1 LEAILKNFLLGAAAL
16 VAVAG
21 PAYAADLPLKAVAPP
36 APVYDWTGFYIGG
49 NLGGGFAASTLT
61 GFSGSPGLAANF
73 AAGQFPTV
81 LAPGAGGL
89 IGGGQIGYNWQV
101 SPLWVV
107 GLESDGQYSG
117 YKGRSSVMPT
127 PTGPLVPFATSV
139 EQHSDWYGTFRGR
152 AGILA
157 TPSVLLY
164 GTGGVA
170 YGQTEASFST
180 VATGF
185 AIPCPVALPCAAG
198 SAATSTRVGWTAGA
212 GFEIMS
218 VPHWIFRVE
227 YLYMDLGTQSVTA
240 ASPTVPPVSFTSTN
254 PFKENIMRVAVSYK
268 F

>member
-1 LEAILKNFLLGAAAL
+1 LEAILKNLLLGAAAL

-21 PAYAADLPLKAVAPP
+21 PAFAADLPLKAVAPP
-36 APVYDWTGFYIGG
+36 APVYNWTGFYIGG
-49 NLGGGFAASTLT
+49 NLGGAFASSTLT
-61 GFSGSPGLAANF
+61 GFAGSPGTAVFFANNE
-73 AAGQFPTV
+73 FPTV

-89 IGGGQIGYNWQV
+89 IGGGQVGYNWQV

-107 GLESDGQYSG
+107 GLEADGQYSG
-117 YKGRSSVMPT
+117 YKGNSTVFPA
-127 PTGPLVPFATSV
+127 PTGGFVPFTTTV

-185 AIPCPVALPCAAG
+185 AFPCPGGLSCAAG
-198 SAATSTRVGWTAGA
+198 SNAGTHVGWTAGV

-218 VPHWIFRVE
+218 IPHWIFRVE
-227 YLYMDLGTQSVTA
+227 YLYMDLGTQSVTG
-240 ASPTVPPVSFTSTN
+240 ASASAPPITFTTTN
-254 PFKENIMRVAVSYK
+254 PFKENILRVALSYK
-268 F
+268 L